1 MKTQTI
7 KEAMELLESVDKYKQ
22 QRDRQEGRLEQLE
35 SRLQTEFGCS
45 SLEEAKVTLESM
57 LDKKE
62 KLEDELKEKLTEFNR
77 EYGDKLDSV

>member
-35 SRLQTEFGCS
+35 SRLQTEFGYA
-45 SLEEAKVTLESM
+45 SLDEAAEGLEDM
-57 LDKKE
+57 IQKKE
-62 KLEDELKEKLTEFNR
+62 KLEDELKDKLTEFNR
-77 EYGDKLDSV
+77 EFGTKLDSV